1 MAGAAPLPNLCL
13 DVNPNSS
20 SLPTSATDLS
30 DSEMRL
36 RAILE
41 TAVEG
46 IITIDERGIIESI
59 NAAAV
64 QMFGYQPDEVI
75 GHNVSMLMP
84 PPYREQH
91 DQYMDNYRRTGHA
104 RIIGIGREVVGRRKD
119 GTDFPLDLSV
129 SEVRLAGGR
138 IFTGFVRDVTSR
150 KQYEEQLAQMAR
162 SLAEKNKELEAIVYV
177 ASHDLRSPLVNIQGF
192 SRELAI
198 ACDEVRGRLSQPEF
212 TALRQAGL
220 DNALAVDIPESISF
234 ILSSVAKMEALLAGF
249 LRFSRLGRA
258 AINLE
263 PLDMNVILRK
273 VAQAMEFQIQQSG
286 ASLHIDPLPPCRGD
300 AVQINQVF
308 TNLLDNALKF
318 LQPGRTG
325 DIRVTG
331 MVQGNMSIYSVQD
344 NGMGIDAAH
353 QGKIFEIFHRLNPG
367 RTEGEGLGLTIALRI
382 LERHDGRIWID
393 SASGEGSTFHVAL
406 PHANLPHLVSGTQNS

>member
-1 MAGAAPLPNLCL
+1 
-13 DVNPNSS
+13 
-20 SLPTSATDLS
+20 
-30 DSEMRL
+30 MRL

-59 NAAAV
+59 NTAAV
-64 QMFGYQPDEVI
+64 QMFGFQPDEVI
-75 GHNVSMLMP
+75 GHNVSILMP

-91 DQYMDNYRRTGHA
+91 DQYMDNYRRTGQA

-119 GTDFPLDLSV
+119 GSDFPLDLSV

-150 KQYEEQLAQMAR
+150 KHYEEQLAQMAR

-192 SRELAI
+192 SRELAM
-198 ACDEVRGRLSQPEF
+198 ACDDVRSRLSKPEF
-212 TALRQAGL
+212 AALRQAGL
-220 DNALAVDIPESISF
+220 DNALSVDIPESISF

-263 PLDMNVILRK
+263 PLDMHVILRK
-273 VAQAMEFQIQQSG
+273 VVQAMEFQIQQSG
-286 ASLHIDPLPPCRGD
+286 ALVQIDPLPPCRGD

-308 TNLLDNALKF
+308 TNLLDNALKY
-318 LQPGRTG
+318 LQPGRPG
-325 DIRVTG
+325 NIRVTG
-331 MVQGNMSIYSVQD
+331 AVQGGMSVYSVQD
-344 NGMGIDAAH
+344 NGMGIDAEH

-382 LERHDGRIWID
+382 LERHEGRIWID
-393 SASGEGSTFHVAL
+393 SANGEGSTFHVAL
-406 PHANLPHLVSGTQNS
+406 PHVHLPHTVG